1 MGEHEPTGERDV
13 TINEGTK
20 LPLQIVLA
28 LVAGILALAAQ
39 WFDMRMQVAALDAKQ
54 TAAIVRVDTRVDS
67 VTASAAGDHRLLCAI
82 ARKLTVTS
90 AECE

>member
-1 MGEHEPTGERDV
+1 MTETTSGGSEITDA
-13 TINEGTK
+13 TK
-20 LPLQIVLA
+20 LPLQLVFVIVG
-28 LVAGILALAAQ
+28 GILALAAQ

-67 VTASAAGDHRLLCAI
+67 VSASAAGDHRLLCAI
-82 ARKLTVTS
+82 ARKLSVTS